1 VGRRYRILGHGRVSA
16 VEIENLDTHTR
27 RTINGDTVV
36 LPGDWIPDS
45 ELARTANLEIDPNT
59 CGPLIDTRQATSIPG
74 VFAIGNLTHAVDT
87 ADVAALDG
95 RAVAEHV
102 LAELYGPTA
111 AQAVP
116 GPRIL
121 PGKSLRWITPGLT
134 QPPNP
139 RDADCSPGHDPI
151 STSPPSR

>member
-1 VGRRYRILGHGRVSA
+1 VGRRCRILGHGRVSA

-27 RTINGDTVV
+27 RTIDCDTVV

-45 ELARTANLEIDPNT
+45 ELARTAYLEIDPNT
-59 CGPLIDTRQATSIPG
+59 RGPLVDTRQATSIPG
-74 VFAIGNLTHAVDT
+74 VFAIGNLTHPVDT

-102 LAELYGPTA
+102 LAELYGPTPA
-111 AQAVP
+111 RAVP

-121 PGKSLRWITPGLT
+121 PGKRSQMDYPV
-134 QPPNP
+134 
-139 RDADCSPGHDPI
+139 DS
-151 STSPPSR
+151 